1 FCKKL
6 ASNIMKEIV
15 LQVRE
20 SEYEFVL
27 KLLQQLNSVK
37 VMDKPATIEI
47 PAEKMEVLRSIQT
60 ALEEVKLIQNGQLP
74 AKSLDQFLTEV
85 EN

>member
-1 FCKKL
+1 
-6 ASNIMKEIV
+6 MKEIV

-20 SEYEFVL
+20 SDYEFVL

-37 VMDKPATIEI
+37 VMEKPAVAELSV
-47 PAEKMEVLRSIQT
+47 EKMDVLRSIQT
-60 ALEEVKLIQNGQLP
+60 ALDEIRLIQNGQLP
-74 AKSLDQFLTEV
+74 AKTLDQFLNEV

>member
-1 FCKKL
+1 
-6 ASNIMKEIV
+6 MKEIV

-20 SEYEFVL
+20 SDYEFIL

-37 VMDKPATIEI
+37 VMEKPAVAELSV
-47 PAEKMEVLRSIQT
+47 EKMEVLRSIQT
-60 ALEEVKLIQNGQLP
+60 ALDEVRLIQNGQLS
-74 AKSLDQFLTEV
+74 AKTLDQFLNEV

>member
-1 FCKKL
+1 
-6 ASNIMKEIV
+6 MKEIV

-20 SEYEFVL
+20 SEYELVL

>member
-1 FCKKL
+1 
-6 ASNIMKEIV
+6 MKEIV

>member
-1 FCKKL
+1 
-6 ASNIMKEIV
+6 MKEIV

-47 PAEKMEVLRSIQT
+47 PAEKMEVLRNIQT

-74 AKSLDQFLTEV
+74 AKTLDQFLTEV